1 MTAAIKN
8 TSSGKWLS
16 LAFAAALLISF
27 FLPWV
32 CWKDIPVKGYYM
44 ATGKFFDISGNEF
57 SMSNPF
63 PKLSFTFYILWL
75 IPLLSAL
82 IIFLILRNKKIV
94 LPALIVSV
102 MSLGLLSIFFLFT
115 HKDLAVETNVFKVL
129 QPAGYLVLLSAVGL
143 ILTITAP
150 LPLYKKAGALLAGPL
165 FAFISHMLI
174 ENKFMSETHDDTDN
188 VKADYTVSASELLTE
203 FAANDSTAN
212 KKYREKIVSV
222 TGIPSQ
228 VEVKTDSTVNVK
240 FIGKTNHYIIFP
252 LDKSL
257 FERSKNLTIDQS
269 VSLKGSCSGSSYS
282 MILDS
287 TSIEFKRTTFNKQ

>member
-1 MTAAIKN
+1 
-8 TSSGKWLS
+8 
-16 LAFAAALLISF
+16 
-27 FLPWV
+27 
-32 CWKDIPVKGYYM
+32 M

-75 IPLLSAL
+75 IPVLSAL
-82 IIFLILRNKKIV
+82 IIFLILRNKKMA
-94 LPALIVSV
+94 LPAFITSV
-102 MSLGLLSIFFLFT
+102 LSLGLLTIFFLFT
-115 HKDLAVETNVFKVL
+115 YKDLAVETNILKVL

-143 ILTITAP
+143 ILTITPP

-174 ENKFMSETHDDTDN
+174 EKKFMSETHDDTAT
-188 VKADYTVSASELLTE
+188 VKADYTVTASDLLSE
-203 FAANDSTAN
+203 FAANDSAAN
-212 KKYREKIVSV
+212 KKYREKIISV

-228 VEVKTDSTVNVK
+228 IEVKTDSTVNLK
-240 FIGKTNHYIIFP
+240 FTGTTNHYIIFS

-257 FERSKNLTIDQS
+257 FERSGKLTTGQA

-287 TSIEFKRTTFNKQ
+287 PSIAFKRTTFNKQ